1 MQVYPNAFSP
11 GLPDPDEHPWLG
23 RLQRALDGSA
33 PDAARGER
41 RLLGLSAA
49 DVERFRGM
57 MPANPTPAAVL
68 VPVMARPN
76 PTLLFTERAAAL
88 RKHSGQIAFPGGRLE
103 PTDAGPVHGALR
115 ESTEEIG
122 LPAAAVRVLGRL
134 PEQLILT
141 GYRVTPVVGWVQP
154 GWPVQADPDEVADVF
169 EVPIEFF
176 LDRGNRVMAQRRLG
190 GQIEV
195 ELEEFHWEGRRIWG
209 ATAEMLFSLAALLE
223 NRDG

>member
-1 MQVYPNAFSP
+1 MYPNAFSP
-11 GLPDPDEHPWLG
+11 GLPDPDQHPWLD
-23 RLQRALDGSA
+23 RLRRALASPTPA
-33 PDAARGER
+33 VLRGER

-57 MPANPTPAAVL
+57 LPANPTPAAVL
-68 VPVMARPN
+68 VPVMAHPT

-88 RKHSGQIAFPGGRLE
+88 RKHSGQISFPGGRLE
-103 PTDAGPVHGALR
+103 PTDDGPAHGALR

-122 LPAAAVRVLGRL
+122 LPPASVQLLGQL
-134 PEQLILT
+134 PEQIILT

-154 GWPVQADPDEVADVF
+154 GWTVQADPEEVADVF
-169 EVPIEFF
+169 EVPLEFF
-176 LDRGNRVMAQRRLG
+176 LDRGNRVMASRRLG

-209 ATAEMLFSLAALLE
+209 ATAEMLISLAALLE
-223 NRDG
+223 ARDG